1 VAGHRFRPHSRRISW
16 VSAALYFAACYI
28 RVHGDLRDNG
38 MDELEKIPADDTLH
52 RAAESVR
59 EVRNAPS
66 LIAILFCASLLG
78 AADFSTYRSFQ
89 LGMGLPEAA
98 KQADRK
104 SSDATTLYQR
114 PALIQE
120 MNWAPR
126 TSALSGTAKPDP
138 VQECLLRF
146 YNGRLFQIVVS
157 YDRYKIEGMTAED
170 LIETISTVY
179 GMPARPSAE
188 IAYHSLFGETA
199 PVLAR
204 WEDSQY
210 SYNLVPSRA
219 QSSFALVLWSKKLYP
234 LAQGAMVEAARLNAE
249 EAPRKEIENSKKKE
263 DDARLLLEKAR
274 AVNKPNFQP

>member
-1 VAGHRFRPHSRRISW
+1 
-16 VSAALYFAACYI
+16 
-28 RVHGDLRDNG
+28 
-38 MDELEKIPADDTLH
+38 M
-52 RAAESVR
+52 
-59 EVRNAPS
+59 RNAPF
-66 LIAILFCASLLG
+66 LIAILFCTSLLR

-89 LGMGLPEAA
+89 LGMGLTEAT

-104 SSDATTLYQR
+104 SSDVTTVYQR

-120 MNWAPR
+120 LNWAPHE
-126 TSALSGTAKPDP
+126 SGLSSTAKPDP
-138 VQECLLRF
+138 VEECLLRF
-146 YNGRLFQIVVS
+146 YNGRLFEIVVS

-179 GMPARPSAE
+179 GMPARPSVE
-188 IAYHSLFGETA
+188 IAYHSLYGETA

-219 QSSFALVLWSKKLYP
+219 QSSFALVLWSKELLP

-249 EAPRKEIENSKKKE
+249 EAPLKEIENSKKRE

>member
-1 VAGHRFRPHSRRISW
+1 
-16 VSAALYFAACYI
+16 
-28 RVHGDLRDNG
+28 
-38 MDELEKIPADDTLH
+38 
-52 RAAESVR
+52 
-59 EVRNAPS
+59 
-66 LIAILFCASLLG
+66 
-78 AADFSTYRSFQ
+78 
-89 LGMGLPEAA
+89 
-98 KQADRK
+98 
-104 SSDATTLYQR
+104 
-114 PALIQE
+114 
-120 MNWAPR
+120 
-126 TSALSGTAKPDP
+126 
-138 VQECLLRF
+138 LLRF

-219 QSSFALVLWSKKLYP
+219 QSSFALVLWSKELYP